1 MRCQWQEVLRV
12 IPPWMRDDV
21 DKLGKNRMQELRLR
35 LGQKPELRMGQ
46 SNVFLDRIVSREDIH
61 YVVNIG
67 SQYSPWAAA
76 TMGKGYL
83 TIRGGHRIG
92 LCGDAVIHDGNMT
105 GIREVTGLC
114 IRVARDFPG
123 IAAGVKALKG
133 SVLIL
138 GPPGSGKTTLL
149 RDLIRQRSNTGN
161 GCVAVVDERGEIA
174 GVCRGVPQLAVGCHT
189 DVLDGCPKAAG
200 ILMLL
205 RALNPEIIAVDEITA
220 QEDIAAIISAAHCG
234 VTLLSTLHAASVE
247 ELKEKP
253 LYESML
259 NSRVFS
265 RAIVIKREGE
275 ERMYEVKML

>member
-21 DKLGKNRMQELRLR
+21 DKLGKNRLQELRLR

-161 GCVAVVDERGEIA
+161 GCVAVVDERGELFP
-174 GVCRGVPQLAVGCHT
+174 GGSFDCGLHT
-189 DVLDGCPKAAG
+189 DVMTGCPKAVG
-200 ILMLL
+200 VEMML
-205 RALNPEIIAVDEITA
+205 RTMGPSCIAVDEITA
-220 QEDIAAIISAAHCG
+220 QEDCHALIRAGWCG
-234 VTLLSTLHAASVE
+234 VSLLASVHAANKQDLMSRRVYQPLVNCSLFDTLLV
-247 ELKEKP
+247 
-253 LYESML
+253 ML
-259 NSRVFS
+259 PDKSWRL
-265 RAIVIKREGE
+265 
-275 ERMYEVKML
+275 ERMNL